1 MRTRIGFAVAATL
14 VAIGAVT
21 VVAADPPRI
30 DEPASGS
37 LARATRNPALTT
49 DLVTV
54 YNSGPLTDSVATR
67 AIQAATD
74 AGGTAVVGR
83 SASVGLVR
91 IRRGASTVQQPAAG
105 FAYPMGTTVLPQS
118 FVGPA
123 MGTSVSAAMTST
135 KVVMSELTA
144 SLRGA
149 RAGDVVTV
157 VADSGTQVDYT
168 IGAVVA
174 DSITGGTEILMS
186 PEAAA
191 RIGLYRLSRVVM
203 WGFDSRAAIDAQ
215 LAAKGL
221 ISTSIRV
228 RRSWD
233 PTDPDFTMGMAQ
245 TKQRLGEFSYRVNGD
260 GSVTQDAAWRT
271 ANITSGSIGQL
282 RLYTGCHKTVRP
294 ALQAAMSELIAS
306 GLEYT
311 INYTHANSAGGCYYP
326 RFNRLTPNS
335 RLGFLSRHSWG
346 QAVDTNTVGSCQG
359 CAPPDM
365 DCRTVRI
372 FRKHGF
378 AWGGNFLTPDGMHFE
393 WVGERRDQLPYP
405 SRFCPNPG
413 SSALDAAPGD
423 GPDGQLPIED
433 TERATF
439 FADDGLD
446 DLHDH

>member
-1 MRTRIGFAVAATL
+1 MRTKIGFAVAATL

-21 VVAADPPRI
+21 VAAADPPRI
-30 DEPASGS
+30 DEAATGN
-37 LARATRNPALTT
+37 LARATRNPAVTT
-49 DLVTV
+49 DIVTV
-54 YNSGPLTDSVATR
+54 YNSGPLDDSVGTRATTAATR
-67 AIQAATD
+67 

-83 SASVGLVR
+83 SASVGLVK
-91 IRRGASTVQQPAAG
+91 IRRGSTTVQQPAAG
-105 FAYPMGTTVLPQS
+105 FAYPMGTTVLPQA

-135 KVVMSELTA
+135 KVVMSALTA

-149 RAGDVVTV
+149 RAGDVITV
-157 VADSGTQVDYT
+157 VADGGNQVDYT

-186 PEAAA
+186 PEAAD
-191 RIGLYRLSRVVM
+191 RIGLSRLSRVVI
-203 WGFDSRAAIDAQ
+203 WGFESRTKINSE
-215 LAAKGL
+215 LAAQGL
-221 ISTSIRV
+221 VSTSIRI

-233 PTDPDFTMGMAQ
+233 PRDPDSTLGMAQ
-245 TKQRLGEFSYRVNGD
+245 TKQKLGEFSYRVNAD
-260 GSVTQDAAWRT
+260 GSVTQDAAWRA

-294 ALQAAMSELIAS
+294 SLQAAMNEVIAA
-306 GLEYT
+306 GLEYS

-365 DCRTVRI
+365 HCGTVRI
-372 FRKHGF
+372 FREHGF
-378 AWGGNFLTPDGMHFE
+378 AWGTSLA
-393 WVGERRDQLPYP
+393 DQSYTEL
-405 SRFCPNPG
+405 
-413 SSALDAAPGD
+413 AV
-423 GPDGQLPIED
+423 D
-433 TERATF
+433 TSC
-439 FADDGLD
+439 G
-446 DLHDH
+446 H